1 MLKFILLFGIAQQ
14 VGGNSTLTRDM
25 STQIVTQE
33 LLNVTT
39 GTKFAANFLRYPAA
53 LTKRFSCFSDYER
66 KARLPKPLTTDQ
78 RVIVIAGTYLLLLV
92 LCNFSVGRVAFFG
105 TPAKILHGELQFLRL
120 THWQKAV
127 TD

>member
-14 VGGNSTLTRDM
+14 VGGNSTLTRNM

-33 LLNVTT
+33 LLNVIT
-39 GTKFAANFLRYPAA
+39 GTKFAANFLRYSAA
-53 LTKRFSCFSDYER
+53 LTKRFSCFSDCER

-92 LCNFSVGRVAFFG
+92 TYLLLLVLICVIFQCGVSHFLGRRRKFC
-105 TPAKILHGELQFLRL
+105 
-120 THWQKAV
+120 
-127 TD
+127 